1 MTTATSVFATS
12 VFAVE
17 GLRCA
22 GCISKLEGGLAIV
35 PGVASAR
42 VNFTTRRVSIAH
54 DPAVDDDSLKLAV
67 ERLGFVAELF
77 RGEAATLE
85 DAESRR
91 LLKALGVAGFAAMN
105 IMLLS
110 VSVWSGADGATRSL
124 FYWLSALI
132 ALPAIAYAGRPFFAS
147 AFAALRH
154 GRTNMDVPISIGVLL
169 TGAVSLFE
177 TIVGGEHAYFDG
189 ATMLLFF
196 LLAGRFL
203 DSAMR
208 ARASDSVAALLR
220 QSAPG
225 GHVIGADGATQWRDA
240 AELAPGMRLL
250 VAAGERFAADACVE
264 QGQSSVDRALI
275 TGENVPVPVA
285 AGASVLAGTI
295 NLDAPLTVKIT
306 AAVADSVIADIARM
320 MATATQSK
328 SRYVRIADRAARLYA
343 PAVHSLAALSFIGWM
358 LAGAGWH
365 EALLIA
371 VAVLIITCPCALGLA
386 VPIAQVV
393 ASGALMRQGV
403 IIKDG
408 SALERL
414 AAADMVLIDK
424 TGTLTLGRPVPVA
437 ALALSDAEKPVA
449 LALAQ
454 TSRHPLAKALASAL
468 AAALVADAV
477 QPALLSDLF
486 EAPGLGVGAVV
497 DGLPVRLG
505 RPDWVGGEASGETL
519 VTAFRLGDGPVR
531 LLGFHDGL
539 RPDAADALARLTA
552 LGLPVRMI
560 SGDRAAAVAA
570 VAGPLGLE
578 ALSEMQPG
586 DKLAHIEALQAQGHH
601 VLMVGDGLNDGPALK
616 AASVAMA
623 PASASDVGKT
633 AADLVFMGDR
643 LLPVA
648 QAVLA
653 ARRTM
658 AVVRQNFALAIGY
671 NIVAVPLAIAGQVTP
686 LVAAIAMSGSSLIVV
701 ANALRLRSAAQ

>member
-1 MTTATSVFATS
+1 MTVATS

-22 GCISKLEGGLAIV
+22 GCISKLEGGLAV
-35 PGVASAR
+35 LPGVASAR

-54 DPAVDDDSLKLAV
+54 DPALDDDSLKQAV
-67 ERLGFVAELF
+67 ERLGFVAEVF
-77 RGEAATLE
+77 RGDATAPE
-85 DAESRR
+85 DAETRR

-110 VSVWSGADGATRSL
+110 VSVWSGADGATRTL
-124 FYWLSALI
+124 FHWLSALI
-132 ALPAIAYAGRPFFAS
+132 ALPAVAYAGRPFFAS

-154 GRTNMDVPISIGVLL
+154 GRTNMDVPISIGVVL
-169 TGAVSLFE
+169 TCAVSLFE

-225 GHVIGADGATQWRDA
+225 GHVIGADGTTVWRAA

-250 VAAGERFAADACVE
+250 VAAGERFAADAMVE
-264 QGQSSVDRALI
+264 QGQSTVDRALI
-275 TGENVPVPVA
+275 TGENEPVPVA
-285 AGASVLAGTI
+285 AGGKVLAGTI
-295 NLDAPLTVKIT
+295 NLDAPLTIKIT

-343 PAVHSLAALSFIGWM
+343 PAVHSLAAISFVGWM

-393 ASGALMRQGV
+393 ASGALLRQGV
-403 IIKDG
+403 LLKDG

-424 TGTLTLGRPVPVA
+424 TGTLTLGRPVPVGV
-437 ALALSDAEKPVA
+437 LPLSDAEKPVA

-454 TSRHPLAKALASAL
+454 ASRHPLARAL
-468 AAALVADAV
+468 AAALVAEGVA
-477 QPALLSDLF
+477 PAPVSDMF
-486 EAPGLGVGAVV
+486 EAPGLGVRAVA
-497 DGLPVRLG
+497 DGEPVRLG
-505 RPDWVGGEASGETL
+505 RPEWVGGDAAGDTL
-519 VTAFRLGDGPVR
+519 VTAFRLGDGPLR
-531 LLGFHDGL
+531 RLGFHDGL
-539 RPDAADALARLTA
+539 RPDAAPALAKLAA
-552 LGLPVRMI
+552 LGLPVQMI

-570 VAGPLGLE
+570 VAAPLGL
-578 ALSEMQPG
+578 AAQSEMQPG
-586 DKLAHIEALQAQGHH
+586 DKLARIATLQAQGHR

-616 AASVAMA
+616 AASVSMA

-643 LLPVA
+643 LMPVA
-648 QAVLA
+648 QAVQA

-658 AVVRQNFALAIGY
+658 AVVRQNFGLAIGY
-671 NIVAVPLAIAGQVTP
+671 NLLAVPLAIAGQVTP
-686 LVAAIAMSGSSLIVV
+686 LVAAIAMSGSSLVVV
-701 ANALRLRSAAQ
+701 ANALRLRNAAQ

>member
-1 MTTATSVFATS
+1 MTVATS

-22 GCISKLEGGLAIV
+22 GCISKLEGGLAV
-35 PGVASAR
+35 LPGVASAR

-54 DPAVDDDSLKLAV
+54 DPALDDDSLKQAV
-67 ERLGFVAELF
+67 ERLGFVAEVF
-77 RGEAATLE
+77 RGDATAPE
-85 DAESRR
+85 DAETRR

-110 VSVWSGADGATRSL
+110 VSVWSGADGATRTL
-124 FYWLSALI
+124 FHWLSALI
-132 ALPAIAYAGRPFFAS
+132 ALPAVAYAGRPFFAS

-154 GRTNMDVPISIGVLL
+154 GRTNMDVPISIGVVL
-169 TGAVSLFE
+169 TCAVSLFE

-225 GHVIGADGATQWRDA
+225 GHVIGADGTTVWRAA

-250 VAAGERFAADACVE
+250 VAAGERFAADAMVE
-264 QGQSSVDRALI
+264 QGQSTVDRALI
-275 TGENVPVPVA
+275 TGENEPVPVA
-285 AGASVLAGTI
+285 AGGKVLAGTI
-295 NLDAPLTVKIT
+295 NLDAPLTIKIT

-343 PAVHSLAALSFIGWM
+343 PAVHSLAAISFVGWM

-393 ASGALMRQGV
+393 ASGALLRQGV
-403 IIKDG
+403 LLKDG

-424 TGTLTLGRPVPVA
+424 TGTLTLGRPVPVGV
-437 ALALSDAEKPVA
+437 LPLSDAEKPVA

-454 TSRHPLAKALASAL
+454 ASRHPLARAL
-468 AAALVADAV
+468 AAALVAEGVA
-477 QPALLSDLF
+477 PAPVSDMF
-486 EAPGLGVGAVV
+486 EAPGLGVRAVA
-497 DGLPVRLG
+497 DAEPVRLG
-505 RPDWVGGEASGETL
+505 RPDWVGGDAAGDTL
-519 VTAFRLGDGPVR
+519 VTAFRLGDGPLR
-531 LLGFHDGL
+531 RLGFHDGL
-539 RPDAADALARLTA
+539 RPDAAPALAKLAA
-552 LGLPVRMI
+552 LGLPVQMI

-570 VAGPLGLE
+570 VAAPLGL
-578 ALSEMQPG
+578 AAQSEMQPG
-586 DKLAHIEALQAQGHH
+586 DKLARIATLQAQGHR

-616 AASVAMA
+616 AASVSMA

-643 LLPVA
+643 LMPVA
-648 QAVLA
+648 QAVQA

-658 AVVRQNFALAIGY
+658 AVVRQNFGLAIGY
-671 NIVAVPLAIAGQVTP
+671 NLLAVPLAIAGQVTP
-686 LVAAIAMSGSSLIVV
+686 LVAAIAMSGSSLVVV
-701 ANALRLRSAAQ
+701 ANALRLRNAAQ

>member
-1 MTTATSVFATS
+1 MTVATS

-22 GCISKLEGGLAIV
+22 GCISKLEGGLAV
-35 PGVASAR
+35 LPGVASAR

-54 DPAVDDDSLKLAV
+54 DPALDDDSLKQAV
-67 ERLGFVAELF
+67 ERLGFVAEVF
-77 RGEAATLE
+77 RGDATAPE
-85 DAESRR
+85 DAETRR

-110 VSVWSGADGATRSL
+110 VSVWSGADGATRTL
-124 FYWLSALI
+124 FHWLSALI
-132 ALPAIAYAGRPFFAS
+132 ALPAVAYAGRPFFAS

-154 GRTNMDVPISIGVLL
+154 GRTNMDVPISIGVVL
-169 TGAVSLFE
+169 TCAVSLFE

-225 GHVIGADGATQWRDA
+225 GHGIGADGTTVWRAA

-250 VAAGERFAADACVE
+250 VAAGERFAADAMVE
-264 QGQSSVDRALI
+264 QGQSTVDRALI
-275 TGENVPVPVA
+275 TGENEPVPVA
-285 AGASVLAGTI
+285 AGGKVLAGTI

-343 PAVHSLAALSFIGWM
+343 PAVHSLAAISFVGWM

-393 ASGALMRQGV
+393 ASGALLRQGV
-403 IIKDG
+403 LLKDG

-424 TGTLTLGRPVPVA
+424 TGTLTLGRPVPVG
-437 ALALSDAEKPVA
+437 ALPLSDAEKPVA

-454 TSRHPLAKALASAL
+454 ASRHPLARAL
-468 AAALVADAV
+468 AAALVAEGVA
-477 QPALLSDLF
+477 PAPVSDMF
-486 EAPGLGVGAVV
+486 EAPGLGVRAVA
-497 DGLPVRLG
+497 DGEPVRLG
-505 RPDWVGGEASGETL
+505 RPDWVGGDAAGDTL
-519 VTAFRLGDGPVR
+519 VTAFRLGDGPLR
-531 LLGFHDGL
+531 RLGFHDGL
-539 RPDAADALARLTA
+539 RPDAAPALAKLAA
-552 LGLPVRMI
+552 LGLPVQMI

-570 VAGPLGLE
+570 VAAPLGL
-578 ALSEMQPG
+578 AAQSEMQPG
-586 DKLAHIEALQAQGHH
+586 DKLARIATLQAQGHR

-616 AASVAMA
+616 AASVSMA

-643 LLPVA
+643 LMPVA
-648 QAVLA
+648 QAVQA

-658 AVVRQNFALAIGY
+658 AVVRQNFGLAIGY
-671 NIVAVPLAIAGQVTP
+671 NLLAVPLAIAGQVTP
-686 LVAAIAMSGSSLIVV
+686 LVAAIAMSGSSLVVV
-701 ANALRLRSAAQ
+701 ANALRLRNAAQ